1 VTEVAEAEIDKWYMR
16 RPEPTEELLYSAWKR
31 HHDFLLKFAM
41 ILCLADGGPMVLQH
55 RHIVQAKQMVAKIY
69 QFSEAL
75 IVSASET
82 EQTKP
87 SNEIAR
93 YLKKVREV
101 THSEAVRYFRAK
113 RGMNAT
119 TFKHGMFELLQEGT
133 VVSEV
138 GSAGGRGRKG
148 VMYYWKGGYK

>member
-1 VTEVAEAEIDKWYMR
+1 
-16 RPEPTEELLYSAWKR
+16 
-31 HHDFLLKFAM
+31 M

-87 SNEIAR
+87 SNAIVR
-93 YLKKVREV
+93 YLKKVKEV
-101 THSEAVRYFRAK
+101 SHSEAIRYFRAR
-113 RGMNAT
+113 RGMNAA
-119 TFKHGMFELLQEGT
+119 TFKHAMFELLQEG
-133 VVSEV
+133 VVVNTQTNTE
-138 GSAGGRGRKG
+138 GKGRKG
-148 VMYYWKGGYK
+148 IMYYWKGGYK